1 MNQPIPI
8 KRERLVIECT
18 LHSVENITQDSVK
31 NYLVELSQALGM
43 TIVMGPISHT
53 WAKNHNPQKYGG
65 FEALLVWAESGTQL
79 YYWEEEKFLTVDI
92 YTCKSFSIPK
102 ALEVTQ
108 NHFDVDQLA
117 YQVVP
122 HVLDVNSNNSQKVT
136 IGNTNKGKG
145 VIAIEAIQKDE
156 LIAVF
161 DGEVYFA
168 ESESKL
174 PDISGDYACPFHKYW
189 YRDGKPSS
197 YSRRMN
203 HSCEPNCG
211 IKNLFQIVAMRTIQ
225 PGEELT
231 FDYGMICNSDWENP
245 EGKCLCGSPNCRG
258 KILPYRKLP
267 ESVKDGYKGYISEW
281 LEK

>member
-1 MNQPIPI
+1 MQQSIDV
-8 KRERLVIECT
+8 KRERLVIELT
-18 LHSVENITQDSVK
+18 LNSGERVTQDSVK
-31 NYLVELSQALGM
+31 NYLIELSHALVM
-43 TIVMGPISHT
+43 TIVMGPICHH
-53 WAKNHNPQKYGG
+53 WAKDHNSQKYDG

-79 YYWEEEKFLTVDI
+79 YYWEDQKFLTIDI
-92 YTCKSFSIPK
+92 YTCKSFSVAK
-102 ALEVTQ
+102 AIELTR
-108 NHFDVDQLA
+108 NYFDVNELA
-117 YQVVP
+117 YQVIP
-122 HVLDVNSNNSQKVT
+122 HVLDINPNNNQKVM

-145 VIAIEAIQKDE
+145 LIALQTIEKGEIIAI
-156 LIAVF
+156 F

-174 PDISGDYACPFHKYW
+174 PDVSQDYACPFHAKW

-197 YSRRMN
+197 YARRMN

-211 IKNLFQIVAMRTIQ
+211 IKNLFEIVAMRTIQ
-225 PGEELT
+225 SGEELT

-258 KILPYRKLP
+258 KILPYRDLP
-267 ESVKDGYKGYISEW
+267 QSVKDGYKGYVSEW